1 MSTLQ
6 IIGHDFCQVLI
17 KLPDQDSKLVD
28 IIVPLEDLYV
38 TNNQRLEIFYRSK
51 FIFISFF
58 FLERQMVMKDN
69 VVHPQFL
76 HLHHHLVVVHYPP
89 LMVVVFIKKPSK
101 CLLNLSL
108 VLNVLLNCS
117 LIKQIMFSHICIV
130 CPLHV
135 KRK

>member
-38 TNNQRLEIFYRSK
+38 TNNQRLEIVYRSK

-58 FLERQMVMKDN
+58 SRTTNGDERQRSSSTVSSSSSSSS
-69 VVHPQFL
+69 
-76 HLHHHLVVVHYPP
+76 
-89 LMVVVFIKKPSK
+89 I
-101 CLLNLSL
+101 
-108 VLNVLLNCS
+108 CS
-117 LIKQIMFSHICIV
+117 LSSTDGGGVH
-130 CPLHV
+130 
-135 KRK
+135 

>member
-38 TNNQRLEIFYRSK
+38 TNNQRLEIVYRSK

-58 FLERQMVMKDN
+58 FSRTTNGDERQRSSSTV
-69 VVHPQFL
+69 
-76 HLHHHLVVVHYPP
+76 
-89 LMVVVFIKKPSK
+89 S
-101 CLLNLSL
+101 SSSSSSSS
-108 VLNVLLNCS
+108 CS
-117 LIKQIMFSHICIV
+117 LSSTDGGGVH
-130 CPLHV
+130 
-135 KRK
+135 